1 MIFTCPSCKKETYDP
16 WSNNWKVIEVG
27 APFLWGVKFCPECY
41 EIHKDKELNW
51 KDLRE
56 LQEGDIMDGGNRIC
70 PRDNRLTN
78 SATCNCN
85 CAFGKTGSC
94 IYPGGNE
101 QNG

>member
-56 LQEGDIMDGGNRIC
+56 L
-70 PRDNRLTN
+70 
-78 SATCNCN
+78 
-85 CAFGKTGSC
+85 
-94 IYPGGNE
+94 
-101 QNG
+101 